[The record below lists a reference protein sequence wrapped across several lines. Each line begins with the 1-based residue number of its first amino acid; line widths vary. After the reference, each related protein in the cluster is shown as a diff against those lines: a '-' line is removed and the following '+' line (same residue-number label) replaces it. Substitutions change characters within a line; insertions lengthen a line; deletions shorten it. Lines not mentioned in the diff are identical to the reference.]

1 MKALFQRTGL
11 FIYQFNQVMDHAAA
25 GGVLHLCPVIDS
37 LYKNI
42 QQMKIAVL
50 GTGMVG
56 DAIGSKLIELGH
68 EVKMGS
74 RTADN
79 EKAQA
84 FVAKHKEKASAGTFA
99 DAAAYGEIIFNCT
112 AGAASVEA
120 LKMAG
125 EANIDGKI
133 IVDIANPLD
142 FSKGMPP
149 SLIPSL
155 SNTYSLAE
163 EIQKTFPSSK
173 VVKTLNT
180 MWCGLMVNPSMI
192 GSGDH
197 TNFICGNDADAK
209 EKVVALLQEFGWKKE
224 NILDLGDV
232 SSARGTES
240 VLPIWLRIWGATQ
253 NGAFN
258 FKVVS

>member
-1 MKALFQRTGL
+1 
-11 FIYQFNQVMDHAAA
+11 
-25 GGVLHLCPVIDS
+25 
-37 LYKNI
+37 
-42 QQMKIAVL
+42 MKIAVL

-56 DAIGSKLIELGH
+56 DTIGSRLVELGH

-74 RTADN
+74 RTANN
-79 EKAQA
+79 EKAKA
-84 FVAKHKEKASAGTFA
+84 FVDKHQGKASAGTFA
-99 DAAAYGEIIFNCT
+99 DAAAFGEIIINCT
-112 AGAASVEA
+112 AGGSSIDAM
-120 LKMAG
+120 KMAG
-125 EANIDGKI
+125 ENNINGKI
-133 IVDIANPLD
+133 IIDIANPLD

-149 SLIPSL
+149 GLIPAL
-155 SNTYSLAE
+155 SNTNSLGE
-163 EIQKTFPSSK
+163 EIQKTFPSAK

-192 GSGDH
+192 NGGEH

-209 EKVVALLQEFGWKKE
+209 QKVKALLSEFGWRNE
-224 NILDLGDV
+224 NILDLGDI

-240 VLPIWLRIWGATQ
+240 VLPVWLRIWNATQ

>member
-1 MKALFQRTGL
+1 
-11 FIYQFNQVMDHAAA
+11 
-25 GGVLHLCPVIDS
+25 
-37 LYKNI
+37 
-42 QQMKIAVL
+42 MKIAVL

-56 DAIGSKLIELGH
+56 DTIGSRLVELGH

-74 RTADN
+74 RTANN
-79 EKAQA
+79 EKAKA
-84 FVAKHKEKASAGTFA
+84 FVDKHQGKASAGTFA
-99 DAAAYGEIIFNCT
+99 DAAAFGEIIINCT
-112 AGAASVEA
+112 AGGSSIDA

-125 EANIDGKI
+125 ENNINGKI
-133 IVDIANPLD
+133 IIDIANPLD

-149 SLIPSL
+149 GLIPAL
-155 SNTYSLAE
+155 SNTNSLGE
-163 EIQKTFPSSK
+163 EIQKTFPSAK

-192 GSGDH
+192 NGGEH

-209 EKVVALLQEFGWKKE
+209 QKVKALLSEFGWRNE
-224 NILDLGDV
+224 NILDLGDI

-240 VLPIWLRIWGATQ
+240 VLPVWLRIWNATQ